1 MGQYFIIANLEKR
14 EYIHP
19 HDLKRGAKLLE
30 LSKDPIIYDLMLFL
44 QAKNKQ
50 KTALH
55 LGSWTNDKILFIG
68 DFEDSSFFKQVIVSF
83 KNISKEA
90 YGEYLIFSKIS
101 VYS

>member
-1 MGQYFIIANLEKR
+1 MGQYFIIVNLRKR

-30 LSKDPIIYDLMLFL
+30 ISKDPIIYGLMSLL
-44 QAKNKQ
+44 QAKNKE

-55 LGSWTNDKILFIG
+55 LGSWANDKILFIG
-68 DFEDSSFFKQVIVSF
+68 DSEDSSFFKQVVVSF

-90 YGEYLIFSKIS
+90 YNEYLISSK
-101 VYS
+101 VGAYL

>member
-1 MGQYFIIANLEKR
+1 MGQYFIIVNLRKR

-30 LSKDPIIYDLMLFL
+30 ISKDPIIYGLMSLL
-44 QAKNKQ
+44 QAKNKE

-55 LGSWTNDKILFIG
+55 LGSWANDKILFIG
-68 DFEDSSFFKQVIVSF
+68 DSEDSSFFKQVVVSF

-90 YGEYLIFSKIS
+90 YNEYLNFSINVKS
-101 VYS
+101 